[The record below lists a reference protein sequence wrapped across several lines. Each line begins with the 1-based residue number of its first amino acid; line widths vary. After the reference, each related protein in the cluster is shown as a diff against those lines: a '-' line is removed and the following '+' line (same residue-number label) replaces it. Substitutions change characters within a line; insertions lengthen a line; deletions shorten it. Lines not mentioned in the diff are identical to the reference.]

1 MIAKNVN
8 RFNIRHVSLDALV
21 LLFVLVAINEVQ
33 TRLLFK
39 FAFYAF
45 V

>member
-1 MIAKNVN
+1 MIAKK
-8 RFNIRHVSLDALV
+8 RERHVSLDALV
-21 LLFVLVAINEVQ
+21 LLFVLFAINEVQ

-45 V
+45 M